1 MMNDAHEP
9 SPKRDADAS
18 PDPHADEV
26 GESESAPDSAG
37 MDEPSQPSEHAEEA
51 AAASAERQYA
61 QGDVVTGEVVN
72 IKPYGAFVQL
82 PDGET
87 GLVHISEVDE
97 AYVKD
102 VNDYL
107 SIGQETPVK
116 VVGIHD
122 SGKYNL
128 SIRQLTSRERDSAFH
143 SREMREFSREL
154 EMRRD
159 EIQREARWRR
169 AAQDKSD
176 ERPLSREAER
186 AELEAWIEKA
196 REFADETRQKSE
208 DRSRSYP
215 LL

>member
-1 MMNDAHEP
+1 MSDEHEP
-9 SPKRDADAS
+9 TRQPDEGSPGPQANEA
-18 PDPHADEV
+18 
-26 GESESAPDSAG
+26 ESD
-37 MDEPSQPSEHAEEA
+37 
-51 AAASAERQYA
+51 ASAEAGQPTEASPSSPPSDEADAESAEHQYA
-61 QGDVVTGEVVN
+61 TGDVVTGEVVN

-102 VNDYL
+102 VSDYL
-107 SIGQETPVK
+107 SIGEETAVK

-128 SIRQLTSRERDSAFH
+128 SIRQLSSRERDSAFY

-159 EIQREARWRR
+159 EIQREARWRQ
-169 AAQDKSD
+169 ATQDEGD
-176 ERPLSREAER
+176 EQRISYEAER
-186 AELEAWIEKA
+186 ADLEAWIERA
-196 REFADETRQKSE
+196 QDFAAQTRQRSE
-208 DRSRSYP
+208 ERSRSYP

>member
-1 MMNDAHEP
+1 MSDESEP
-9 SPKRDADAS
+9 RRDAAHDEPETTPTSSTDEAAAS
-18 PDPHADEV
+18 SNEAE
-26 GESESAPDSAG
+26 ESAPP
-37 MDEPSQPSEHAEEA
+37 ESE
-51 AAASAERQYA
+51 YPYKTD
-61 QGDVVTGEVVN
+61 DVVTGEVVN

-102 VNDYL
+102 VGDYL
-107 SIGQETPVK
+107 SVSQEVAVK

-128 SIRQLTSRERDSAFH
+128 SIRQLSNRERDSAFN

-154 EMRRD
+154 ELRRD
-159 EIQREARWRR
+159 EIQREARWRQ
-169 AAQDKSD
+169 ATQDQHD
-176 ERPLSREAER
+176 EQRISHEAER

-196 REFADETRQKSE
+196 RDFADETRQKSE
-208 DRSRSYP
+208 ERSRSYP